1 MKTGTIVYLGNAGA
15 LAPAADPEGAAAAG
29 GLDPVWTELAASA
42 PGYYRIEEA
51 LLELARR
58 GAGRIELVRAR
69 PGEDGGLVLSPPVRL
84 AG

>member
-1 MKTGTIVYLGNAGA
+1 MKTGTIVYLGDAGA
-15 LAPAADPEGAAAAG
+15 LAPAADPEAAAAAC
-29 GLDPVWTELAASA
+29 GLDPAWTEVAASV

-51 LLELARR
+51 LLELSRR

-69 PGEDGGLVLSPPVRL
+69 CGEGFGLTLSEPVRL